1 MKLKNNIL
9 IEYFTKIYL
18 IRKTELEI
26 ARKYSS
32 QKMRCPVHLSV
43 GQEAPSAAI
52 NLFLKKG
59 DYAISYHRAHAH
71 YLAKNCSLKKMI
83 AEIHGKVTGCSKGYG
98 GSMHLIDK
106 SKNFI
111 GSTAIVSSSIPVGAG
126 FAYSI
131 LGENKNNSKV
141 CIYIGDASCE
151 EGVFFETLNFVVLK
165 NLPVIFFCENNK
177 YSVYS
182 TLKNRQPKNR
192 KLYKLAN
199 AFGIKSFHLSSANP
213 IKLVS
218 EMNDIFKKKLSEPI
232 FIEVDT
238 YRYLEH
244 CGPNIDDNL
253 KYRPNKEIDYWL
265 KKDSLTITE
274 KFLLKNRIC
283 NEKKIEKIKFDIDN
297 SIERAFKFAERS
309 SSPNYKDYQKLNLIN

>member
-1 MKLKNNIL
+1 MKLKNSIL
-9 IEYFTKIYL
+9 IEYFKKIYL

-26 ARKYSS
+26 SRKYSE

-52 NLFLKKG
+52 NLFLKKK

-71 YLAKNCSLKKMI
+71 YLAKSCSLKKMI
-83 AEIHGKVTGCSKGYG
+83 AEIYGKVTGCSRGNG

-126 FAYSI
+126 FAYSLI
-131 LGENKNNSKV
+131 GKNKNNKV
-141 CIYIGDASCE
+141 CIYLGDASCE
-151 EGVFFETLNFVVLK
+151 EGVFFETLNFVILK
-165 NLPVIFFCENNK
+165 KLPVIFFCENNK

-182 TLKNRQPKNR
+182 GLKNRQPTNR
-192 KLYKLAN
+192 KLYKLAE
-199 AFGIKSFHLSSANP
+199 AFGVKSFYLSSANP
-213 IKLVS
+213 INFLS
-218 EMNDIFKKKLSEPI
+218 QMNNIFKKKLAEPI

-253 KYRPNKEIDYWL
+253 NYRPNKERNYWL
-265 KKDSLTITE
+265 KKDPLTLTE
-274 KFLLKNRIC
+274 KFLLKNKVCDEKSI
-283 NEKKIEKIKFDIDN
+283 KKIKLYIDSQIKN
-297 SIERAFKFAERS
+297 AFKFAERS
-309 SSPNYKDYQKLNLIN
+309 SSPKYKDYQKLKLIN

>member
-1 MKLKNNIL
+1 MKLKNSIL
-9 IEYFTKIYL
+9 VEYFKKIYL

-26 ARKYSS
+26 SRKYSE

-52 NLFLKKG
+52 NLFLKKT

-83 AEIHGKVTGCSKGYG
+83 SEIYGKVTGCSRGNG

-126 FAYSI
+126 FAYSLI
-131 LGENKNNSKV
+131 EKNKSNKV
-141 CIYIGDASCE
+141 CIYVGDASCE
-151 EGVFFETLNFVVLK
+151 EGVFFETLNFVILK
-165 NLPVIFFCENNK
+165 KLPVIFFCENNK

-182 TLKNRQPKNR
+182 GLKNRQPTNR
-192 KLYKLAN
+192 KLYKLAE
-199 AFGIKSFHLSSANP
+199 AFGIKSFYLSSANP
-213 IKLVS
+213 INFLS
-218 EMNDIFKKKLSEPI
+218 QMNNIFKKKLAEPI

-253 KYRPNKEIDYWL
+253 NYRPNKEINYWL
-265 KKDSLTITE
+265 KKDPLTLTE
-274 KFLLKNRIC
+274 KFLLKNKVCDEKRI
-283 NEKKIEKIKFDIDN
+283 KKIKLYIDSQIKN
-297 SIERAFKFAERS
+297 AFKFAERS
-309 SSPNYKDYQKLNLIN
+309 NSPKYKDYQKLKLIN